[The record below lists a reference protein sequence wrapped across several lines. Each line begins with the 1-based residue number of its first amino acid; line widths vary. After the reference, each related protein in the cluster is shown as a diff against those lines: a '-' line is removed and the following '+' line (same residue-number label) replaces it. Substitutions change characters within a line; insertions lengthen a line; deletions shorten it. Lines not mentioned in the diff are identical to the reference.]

1 MGTSSSI
8 HPEIIVSI
16 IEVSFVDKSGNMKS
30 TEEIKKISEKVCKEF
45 DYPSHFYDAFK
56 TTKNY
61 KEYAKTLTPGLTR

>member
-45 DYPSHFYDAFK
+45 DYPSPFYDAYK
-56 TTKNY
+56 ITKNY
-61 KEYAKTLTPGLTR
+61 KEYAKTLRAGLTR